1 MDAKLLKKMIEE
13 EFIKVQK
20 HPDADLYIYNYSP
33 KTQYEREWNE
43 CTLACRGLIT
53 DGEMKI
59 IARPFRKF
67 FNLEELED
75 FHPDISTFEVYEK
88 LDGSLGILYWWAGNP
103 YIATRGSFSSEQALV
118 ANEMLYTLYAHT
130 VPHLNPDY
138 TYLFEIIYP
147 ENRIVVN
154 YEAEKSLTLLAITE
168 TRTGQDLPLQDI
180 GFPLVKKY
188 DGITD
193 LWILKKLEENNREG
207 FVVKFPDGFRLKV
220 KFEEYQRIH
229 RIVTQVSSL
238 TIWEY
243 LKAQKAMTGILEK
256 VPDEFYDWVRRVHS
270 DLLTEFQRIE
280 SEALSEF
287 KVIKDRKEAAMYYLT
302 CKYPKILFNM
312 LDERDYSQIIWKM
325 IKPKFEKPFGKYE
338 TES

>member
-1 MDAKLLKKMIEE
+1 MIEE

-20 HPDADLYIYNYSP
+20 HPEAELYIYNYSP

-53 DGEMKI
+53 DGEMRI
-59 IARPFRKF
+59 VARPFQKF
-67 FNLEELED
+67 FNLEELEN
-75 FHPDISTFEVYEK
+75 FQPEISSFEVYEK
-88 LDGSLGILYWWAGNP
+88 LDGSLGILYWREGNP
-103 YIATRGSFSSEQALV
+103 YIATRGSFSSEQALA
-118 ANEMLYTLYAHT
+118 ANEMLYSQYAHAIAR
-130 VPHLNPDY
+130 LNPDY

-154 YEAEKSLTLLAITE
+154 YDDEKSLTLLAVIE
-168 TRTGQDLPLQDI
+168 TQTGRDLPLEPI

-193 LWILKKLEENNREG
+193 VWILKQLEENNREG

-220 KFEEYQRIH
+220 KFGEYQRIH

-243 LKAQKAMTGILEK
+243 LKDQKPMNGILER
-256 VPDEFYDWVRRVHS
+256 VPDEFYDWVRRVHLE
-270 DLLTEFQRIE
+270 LLTEFQRIE
-280 SEALSEF
+280 AEANAEF
-287 KVIKDRKEAAMYYLT
+287 RIMNDRKEAAMYYLS
-302 CKYPKILFNM
+302 CKHPKILFSM
-312 LDERDYSQIIWKM
+312 LDQRDYAQIIWKM
-325 IKPKFEKPFGKYE
+325 VRPKFEKPFAKYE
-338 TES
+338 TE